1 MDRMDSP
8 KEVLH
13 GQREPSDLP
22 AGMMLVARHFD
33 EPAIYRAA
41 SAFEKAGE
49 WRGVRP

>member
-1 MDRMDSP
+1 MDSP

-22 AGMMLVARHFD
+22 AVMMLVARHFG
-33 EPAIYRAA
+33 EAAIYRVA